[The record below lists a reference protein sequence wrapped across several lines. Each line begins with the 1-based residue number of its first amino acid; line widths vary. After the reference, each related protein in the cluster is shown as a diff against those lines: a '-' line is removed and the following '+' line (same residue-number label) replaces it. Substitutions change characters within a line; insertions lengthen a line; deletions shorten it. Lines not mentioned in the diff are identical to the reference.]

1 MPLRCDPLG
10 IDPRALIVFV
20 SAYSGEGFSPLFFLN
35 GEAERHRSMAQA
47 PPKPV
52 WHLLRTG
59 ERPCVVSD
67 QELLV
72 LAELGHLRA
81 DDSLW
86 RPDFHGYR
94 TVRSLLGHG
103 RVAPAPSLI
112 LLSER
117 SKRINVEAI
126 PDFLGPVETT
136 APAQKLRSAT
146 LGGANRHIKLVGV
159 VGLLIVVALVGV
171 LGLAMHSS
179 LAIESQPAIQSTA
192 FAEPGFASAEPHSA
206 STPVQQPNSPAT
218 AKAGSFS
225 GSTDQVEVEQGRL
238 IVRKVRI
245 VDIDVSQ
252 VSDASALVPNSASE
266 APKSVPLP
274 IKKPAIPIQSLSSR

>member
-1 MPLRCDPLG
+1 
-10 IDPRALIVFV
+10 
-20 SAYSGEGFSPLFFLN
+20 
-35 GEAERHRSMAQA
+35 MAQA
-47 PPKPV
+47 PPKRV
-52 WHLLRTG
+52 WHLLRSG

-72 LAELGHLRA
+72 LAGLGHLRA

-103 RVAPAPSLI
+103 TVPPAPSLI

-117 SKRINVEAI
+117 SKRINVKAI
-126 PDFLGPVETT
+126 PGSLGHVETT

-146 LGGANRHIKLVGV
+146 LGGVNRHINLVEV
-159 VGLLIVVALVGV
+159 AGLLIVVALVGV

-192 FAEPGFASAEPHSA
+192 FAEPGVASAESHSA
-206 STPVQQPNSPAT
+206 STHVQQSNSEPAT
-218 AKAGSFS
+218 ADAGSFL
-225 GSTDQVEVEQGRL
+225 GSTGQVELEQGEL
-238 IVRKVRI
+238 IVRKVTI
-245 VDIDVSQ
+245 VDIDASQ
-252 VSDASALVPNSASE
+252 ASDASAVVPNPASE
-266 APKSVPLP
+266 GPSNSVPLP
-274 IKKPAIPIQSLSSR
+274 IKKPARRIQSLSSR